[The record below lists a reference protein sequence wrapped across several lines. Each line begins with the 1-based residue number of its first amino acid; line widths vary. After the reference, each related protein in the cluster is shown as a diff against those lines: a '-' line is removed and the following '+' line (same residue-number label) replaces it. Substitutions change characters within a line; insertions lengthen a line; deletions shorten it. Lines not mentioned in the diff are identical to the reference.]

1 MFKRIGQVLAA
12 SALVTGSL
20 LGSVQAA
27 EELNFGII
35 STESSQNLKAM
46 WDPFLADMSKQTGV
60 KINAFFAP
68 DYAGIIQ
75 GMRFEPGESLYQITD
90 LSSVWVIADVF
101 EQDIGQLK
109 LGSKASVSI
118 PAYPDKRFQGTVSYI
133 YPSLNA
139 ETRTIPVR
147 VELSNGH
154 VVLAHISGKMRQHYI
169 RILPEDRVVVELS
182 PYDLS
187 RGRIVYRY
195 K

>member
-75 GMRFEPGESLYQITD
+75 GMRFGQTVDEMAHDQMWIHPA
-90 LSSVWVIADVF
+90 LS
-101 EQDIGQLK
+101 E
-109 LGSKASVSI
+109 
-118 PAYPDKRFQGTVSYI
+118 
-133 YPSLNA
+133 
-139 ETRTIPVR
+139 
-147 VELSNGH
+147 
-154 VVLAHISGKMRQHYI
+154 
-169 RILPEDRVVVELS
+169 VVENALL
-182 PYDLS
+182 DL
-187 RGRIVYRY
+187 
-195 K
+195 